1 MSPEIK
7 MCKCKSCVEHNPERE
22 IDRCAEQVQ
31 HDCIKGS
38 VPVHHGQGEDDQ
50 LGQTLQ
56 QKNTDCEIDFV
67 RTFTLKVR
75 STNARTLSQYSLLI
89 NLDKVNS

>member
-1 MSPEIK
+1 ML
-7 MCKCKSCVEHNPERE
+7 KCLQKSRCANVSKSRVEHNPERE

-31 HDCIKGS
+31 HHCVKGS

-50 LGQTLQ
+50 LRQTLQ
-56 QKNTDCEIDFV
+56 QKNTDREIDFV

-75 STNARTLSQYSLLI
+75 STNAPQPI
-89 NLDKVNS
+89 FFI